1 MRKTPDE
8 TGKLRVWMLPEN
20 IINESVKAY
29 NTGAT
34 LTGYGTL
41 GAPSGQYIAP
51 ASSPACVETI
61 SASYGDCGM
70 RTLVVTGPMVWR
82 FDMSFGKKVPI
93 TNRVNFEFRAEVYNV
108 FNTVNFTP
116 LTGVGGT
123 TASDYEVTGARDE
136 QRTTQL
142 IFRLNF

>member
-1 MRKTPDE
+1 
-8 TGKLRVWMLPEN
+8 
-20 IINESVKAY
+20 
-29 NTGAT
+29 
-34 LTGYGTL
+34 
-41 GAPSGQYIAP
+41 
-51 ASSPACVETI
+51 
-61 SASYGDCGM
+61 
-70 RTLVVTGPMVWR
+70 VVTGPVVWR

-123 TASDYEVTGARDE
+123 TASSYEVISARDE

-142 IFRLNF
+142 IFRINF